1 MSMST
6 TTLSLETTRVHRFA
20 RVADYVELT
29 KPRIGVLVL
38 VTVAISYSCARW
50 GQPAPWAMVHAMLGT
65 LLVASSASALN
76 QLLER
81 KLDLRMDRTAE
92 RPLPAGRLSASEVIT
107 FATVTIIAGEFY
119 LAILVNIEAAMWGL
133 LTWAIYVWLYT
144 PLKTRTPLNTAI
156 GAISGALPVFIG
168 WAAAG
173 GVGSSPLRASSMF
186 MIVFLWQFPH
196 FMAIAWMYR
205 KQYGQAGMQM
215 LSVVDPTGRRAGV
228 QAVCGALALLPV
240 SLLPGLFTPGLGGFI
255 YIVVAFLLGV
265 MQLAFAVAFS
275 ARLSEHAARRLLK
288 ASLVY
293 LPTILMLALLVL
305 WI

>member
-1 MSMST
+1 MST
-6 TTLSLETTRVHRFA
+6 TTLSLAPVRAHRLA
-20 RVADYVELT
+20 RVADYIELT

-38 VTVAISYSCARW
+38 VTVSISYCCARW
-50 GQPAPWAMVHAMLGT
+50 GQPEPWAMIHAMLGT

-76 QLLER
+76 QVIER
-81 KLDLRMDRTAE
+81 KLDLRMDRTAD
-92 RPLPAGRLSASEVIT
+92 RPLPAGRLSVSEVIA
-107 FATVTIIAGEFY
+107 FAIVTIVAGEVY
-119 LAILVNIEAAMWGL
+119 LALLVNLEAAMWGL
-133 LTWAIYVWLYT
+133 LTWAIYVWIYT

-173 GVGSSPLRASSMF
+173 SVGNDYLRASSLF

-205 KQYGQAGMQM
+205 KQYGKAGMQM

-240 SLLPGLFTPGLGGFI
+240 SLLPGLFTPGFGGLV
-255 YIVVAFLLGV
+255 YLVVAFLLGV
-265 MQLAFAVAFS
+265 MQLAFAVAFCTS
-275 ARLSEHAARRLLK
+275 LSDLAARRLLK

-293 LPTILMLALLVL
+293 LPTVLMLALIVL